1 MEKSKKTI
9 EIKGKNNLDK
19 LLKKS
24 PKRSDS
30 IIPIVGDLYNSKRS
44 QIQLINCIYLDM
56 ECGDHMDLIKKILTK
71 KHNGYKAQDI
81 RKCILNKKKFITF
94 DKMIERLVESQLQ
107 CFYCNCDL
115 TIVYEDC
122 RQKNQWT
129 LDRIDNCCGHNYD
142 NILISCLECNLKR
155 RDMDKDKFYFT
166 QNLQIKKVD

>member
-1 MEKSKKTI
+1 MNDKKSV

-19 LLKKS
+19 LLKKE

-30 IIPIVGDLYNSKRS
+30 IIPIVGDQYNSRYS
-44 QIQLINCIYLDM
+44 QIQLINCIYLNL
-56 ECGDHMDLIKKILTK
+56 ECGEHMELIKKILMK
-71 KHNGYKAQDI
+71 KLKGYLYQD
-81 RKCILNKKKFITF
+81 KKKYVFSPKKFITF
-94 DKMIERLVESQLQ
+94 DKMIERLVESQLK

-115 TIVYEDC
+115 TMIYDNC

-129 LDRIDNCCGHNYD
+129 LDRIDNNCGHNTD

-166 QNLQIKKVD
+166 QNMEIKKID